1 MTSSLPARPIGVTTE
16 TSPFWDATTE
26 GKLVLPRCVQ
36 CGTTIWYPKGFCPS
50 CASSTVEW
58 LPTSGAGTVYSF
70 SVTRKGAG
78 VWAEHSPYV
87 IAYVELEEGPRVL
100 TNIVNCPVDEVRI
113 GMSVHVVFD
122 PTEDGPAVYRF
133 QPLASRN
140 ASAQ

>member
-1 MTSSLPARPIGVTTE
+1 MTSSLPARPIEVTTE

-100 TNIVNCPVDEVRI
+100 TISSIVRSTRSESECLYTLCLTRPKTDLLST
-113 GMSVHVVFD
+113 GS
-122 PTEDGPAVYRF
+122 
-133 QPLASRN
+133 SR
-140 ASAQ
+140 